1 MADLRTERQS
11 GSSPGAEDNRTP
23 FQIDRDRILY
33 SLAFRRLAGVT
44 QVVSPGEGEIFHNR
58 LTHSIKVAQ
67 IARRFAEN
75 LASRY
80 PDVARAWGGLDPE
93 VAEAAALAHD
103 LGHPPFGHAAEAELD
118 RLITTELA
126 ELQGQDQ
133 TEGRGRSPKVPPP
146 GGLEGYEGNA
156 QSFRV
161 VTELAVRRPESTHGL
176 DLTRATLN
184 AVLKYPWQ
192 SGTNPR
198 SRTKYGA
205 YGCDSF
211 AFRFAREGARPA
223 GASPQFARSLEAQVM
238 DWADDVAYS
247 VHDTEDFYRA
257 GLIPLDRLAGSV
269 LERERFLEV
278 AAPRANSAGISV
290 NSDFQLIFTGLF
302 NRIRVREPYAGT
314 REQQQFLYDFVSSNI
329 HRFVSATSLKEPP
342 GVDGEAVTI
351 PEQVGLEVFLLKQL
365 LWMYV
370 IENPALAAHRLG
382 QRRAVRTLF
391 QEFNSAAAERR
402 WQLFPAHYRDRA
414 RKLFEDR
421 RLAGEI
427 PACDRIRLVADT
439 VASMTDRQ
447 ALLVY
452 QRFAGVSLTSVFD
465 PLVR

>member
-1 MADLRTERQS
+1 MTALRTERQS
-11 GSSPGAEDNRTP
+11 GTALRADDSRGP
-23 FQIDRDRILY
+23 FQVDRDRILY

-75 LASRY
+75 LGARY
-80 PDVARAWGGLDPE
+80 PDVVNAWGGLDPE

-118 RLITTELA
+118 LLISAELA
-126 ELQGQDQ
+126 GATRPDQ
-133 TEGRGRSPKVPPP
+133 TGIP
-146 GGLEGYEGNA
+146 GQSSKTDPQNAVEGYEGNA

-184 AVLKYPWQ
+184 AVLKYPWH
-192 SGTNPR
+192 SGENPR
-198 SRTKYGA
+198 LPTKCGA
-205 YGCDSF
+205 YRCDSA

-223 GASPQFARSLEAQVM
+223 GQSPRFVRSLEAQIM

-278 AAPRANSAGISV
+278 AAAQAERAGIAV

-302 NRIRVREPYAGT
+302 NRVRVREPYAGAQ
-314 REQQQFLYDFVSSNI
+314 EQQQLLYDFVSSNI
-329 HRFVSATSLKEPP
+329 HRFVSATRLREPP
-342 GVDGEAVTI
+342 GSDGEAVSI
-351 PEQVGLEVFLLKQL
+351 PDDVGIEVFLLKQL
-365 LWMYV
+365 LRMYV

-382 QRRAVRTLF
+382 QRRAIRTLF
-391 QEFNSAAAERR
+391 QEFHSAAAERR
-402 WQLFPAHYRDRA
+402 WQLFPAHHRDRA
-414 RKLFEDR
+414 RKIFEDR

-427 PACDRIRLVADT
+427 PVSDRIRLVADT

-452 QRFAGVSLTSVFD
+452 QRFTGVSLTSVFD